1 MKLGHDDGAGTTTG
15 CGTSKRSL
23 EKGSGVEQT
32 EEELRSSSDSGSYV
46 DPSCLLALH
55 ITTAGKQGE
64 DLGSDEL
71 PIVMISAKII
81 DFYNPELE
89 DLEFQTYIRPVHY
102 EVNWNAL
109 SGMDSNEPLKADQE
123 EYNNLDI
130 EWNTV
135 SKEGS
140 LTLTDGAAVLSCLH
154 LSHECITATGLTDEF
169 LVDGKS
175 LSDGLWELHSWLQDH
190 GLIFSEATYKRRE
203 GGHIQPTQ
211 SKPSEQAN
219 EVVESNIKHAKMQ
232 AAYKED
238 ATATTK
244 TRSFLI
250 LTDGPLGLRLVL
262 HPEITKRSICLKDF
276 PYLYHYIDM
285 RKSVKNYCHMD
296 AFPGCLDEMITYVGI
311 SLGTLQSSSTPPI
324 QDTLDRISFVPS
336 NGQNT
341 AWVEEGMECSS
352 GEADV
357 PHDNHPA
364 ETASDSNVV
373 DVPADYNQ
381 FIDARPGNE
390 SSSFSAVQ
398 LGQPQMEHCRILG
411 KLALHMHAHGTR
423 KSEVVDDGHVIRARG
438 LPWQATDLDIFHF
451 FSGLNISDG
460 GISLV
465 LSKIGRRNGEAL
477 IRFTDQEQRDLA
489 LRKHKHHM
497 GQRYVEVYAAQGKEF
512 VAFAGAETTEAEEFL
527 KKFTSPHQALI
538 RMRGLPYATTVQQVL
553 EFFSNTDCAVQ
564 FGEEG
569 VLFVNRRNG
578 RATGDAFVIF
588 ESQAIGEKA
597 LRNHWQHIGNRYIE
611 LFKSTPAEVNQVM
624 NAVLNP
630 PLALPRSWNK
640 ITVDVKSALTAAA
653 LAAGALPGVV
663 GSPNS
668 TESCLPGDPTIASLT
683 QLNFTAQQPLNLGYQ
698 LLGSQGF
705 SGSYG
710 PYSQPNGLFLSPIPY
725 QPIPIPPL
733 DPILY
738 NMELFTP
745 FGNMTVNQTLIPG
758 SQVSADQLT
767 TKLSSITGGMNFTFG
782 CPSLANVVSG
792 TINIPQQPS
801 VLNYNNLPQSELS
814 TLGMSIE
821 QLARCFVRIRGM
833 PVDADIIDILTFL
846 EDSWRH
852 VALHGVHQVYNS
864 AGQPTGEAIIQFVS
878 EVVARWVA
886 DQKNNQPF
894 IKRGVPLCTSTNVEV
909 SQCTSEHLKQ
919 LIATVVNMVQAG
931 GGSEALGPLRTA
943 AVPNCLTGL
952 VPKTNWPQFS
962 SPSNIFPGAQSWMN
976 LSAMSPV
983 ILPKDLRAAGS
994 AHHVLGTVPN
1004 QTMDMPLATASR
1016 RILDHDWLL
1025 GPEPDFLL
1033 GRQAAVFRLIACG
1046 TEFSAVAAPYCKR

>member
-1 MKLGHDDGAGTTTG
+1 MEANIPMKLGRDDGAGTTTG

-32 EEELRSSSDSGSYV
+32 QEPLRSSSDSGSYV
-46 DPSCLLALH
+46 DPGCLLALH

-81 DFYNPELE
+81 DFCNPELE
-89 DLEFQTYIRPVHY
+89 DSEFQTYIRPDQF

-109 SGMDSNEPLKADQE
+109 SGTDSNEPLKADQE
-123 EYNNLDI
+123 EYHNLDI
-130 EWNTV
+130 DWNSV

-140 LTLTDGAAVLSCLH
+140 VTLTDGAAVPSCLH
-154 LSHECITATGLTDEF
+154 LSHDCITATGLTDEF

-190 GLIFSEATYKRRE
+190 GLFFSETTYERQE
-203 GGHIQPTQ
+203 GGHIQPTHTQ
-211 SKPSEQAN
+211 PSKPQHPN
-219 EVVESNIKHAKMQ
+219 ELVESNTKHARMQ
-232 AAYKED
+232 EVYKED
-238 ATATTK
+238 ATTTAK
-244 TRSFLI
+244 TQGFLI
-250 LTDGPLGLRLVL
+250 LTDGPPGLRLVL
-262 HPEITKRSICLKDF
+262 HPETTKRSICLKEF
-276 PYLYHYIDM
+276 PYLYHYIDI

-296 AFPGCLDEMITYVGI
+296 ALPGCLDEMMSYVGI
-311 SLGTLQSSSTPPI
+311 NLGTLQSGSTPPI
-324 QDTLDRISFVPS
+324 QDTLDEISFVPP

-341 AWVEEGMECSS
+341 AWIEEGMECSS
-352 GEADV
+352 GEADL
-357 PHDNHPA
+357 PNDTHPA
-364 ETASDSNVV
+364 KAASDSKVI
-373 DVPADYNQ
+373 DVSADYSQ
-381 FIDARPGNE
+381 FIDVRPGNE
-390 SSSFSAVQ
+390 SSSFCAAQ
-398 LGQPQMEHCRILG
+398 IGQPQMEHCRILG
-411 KLALHMHAHGTR
+411 KLALHMHANGFTWTEVEHIHDHYQPSIVR

-451 FSGLNISDG
+451 FSGLNISNG

-497 GQRYVEVYAAQGKEF
+497 GQRYVEVYAAQGREF

-527 KKFTSPHQALI
+527 KKFTSPYQALI

-588 ESQAIGEKA
+588 ENQAIGEKA
-597 LRNHWQHIGNRYIE
+597 LQNHWQHIGNRYIE

-630 PLALPRSWNK
+630 PLTLPRSWNK

-653 LAAGALPGVV
+653 LAAGVLPGVV
-663 GSPNS
+663 GSPSS
-668 TESCLPGDPTIASLT
+668 TENCSTGDPAIASLT

-698 LLGSQGF
+698 LLGSQGLP
-705 SGSYG
+705 GSYG
-710 PYSQPNGLFLSPIPY
+710 PYSQPNGLFFSPVPY
-725 QPIPIPPL
+725 QPLPVPPL
-733 DPILY
+733 DPILC
-738 NMELFTP
+738 NMELFNP

-767 TKLSSITGGMNFTFG
+767 TKLSGITGSMNFTFG

-792 TINIPQQPS
+792 TVNIPQQPP
-801 VLNYNNLPQSELS
+801 LINYNNLPQSALS

-852 VALHGVHQVYNS
+852 VALHGVHQVYNT

-886 DQKNNQPF
+886 EQKNNQPF
-894 IKRGVPLCTSTNVEV
+894 IKRGVQLCTSTSVEV
-909 SQCTSEHLKQ
+909 SQCTCEHLKQ
-919 LIATVVNMVQAG
+919 LLATVVNMMQAG
-931 GGSEALGPLRTA
+931 GASEALGSLRTA

-952 VPKTNWPQFS
+952 VPKTSWPQFS
-962 SPSNIFPGAQSWMN
+962 SPSNIFPGAQGWMN

-983 ILPKDLRAAGS
+983 TLPKDLRAAGS
-994 AHHVLGTVPN
+994 ANHVLGTVPN
-1004 QTMDMPLATASR
+1004 QIMDTNQ
-1016 RILDHDWLL
+1016 D
-1025 GPEPDFLL
+1025 GV
-1033 GRQAAVFRLIACG
+1033 RQGCSNKSL
-1046 TEFSAVAAPYCKR
+1046 